1 MKFYLPGI
9 KKKIKKSSRDLSMV
23 VYGQERDHVMER
35 MWFLASLKAIF
46 SLEVERLGKQGL
58 FLVLGEQSCLLYSIS
73 KEARISE

>member
-1 MKFYLPGI
+1 
-9 KKKIKKSSRDLSMV
+9 MV
-23 VYGQERDHVMER
+23 VHGQERDHVIER
-35 MWFLASLKAIF
+35 MWFLASLKAIFFIF